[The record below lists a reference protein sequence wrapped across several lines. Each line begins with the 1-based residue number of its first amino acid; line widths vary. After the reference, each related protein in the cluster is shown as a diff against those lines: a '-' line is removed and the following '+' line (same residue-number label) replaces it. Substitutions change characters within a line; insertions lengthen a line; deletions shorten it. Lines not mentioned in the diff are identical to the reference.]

1 MEVFTK
7 MKIKLSW
14 CYENVITNN
23 NKYDTNQP
31 MCGIASW
38 IWIQAMF
45 LVVGKFLL
53 LHQLS
58 LCPVKMFLVLALRGY
73 ASNKENFNANNLY
86 PWRSIQP
93 IQLVLLLYSGY
104 KKYPDTTMLYDVL
117 TSCPKDIKLTACKER
132 SFSSGFFYWA
142 SGEFYS

>member
-1 MEVFTK
+1 MWHCLLDLSSGHVFSGREVLT
-7 MKIKLSW
+7 
-14 CYENVITNN
+14 T
-23 NKYDTNQP
+23 
-31 MCGIASW
+31 AS
-38 IWIQAMF
+38 ALTLPF
-45 LVVGKFLL
+45 KF
-53 LHQLS
+53 
-58 LCPVKMFLVLALRGY
+58 VKMFLVLALRGY